1 MGAATAGPVARLDM
15 AVCLHASN
23 FWPLA
28 SCEHFLSCPV
38 VLLCCRLATGVLA
51 QMLGE
56 SKVRGRL
63 ITLKELEPLIEAKY
77 RCVELTWEQQVDF
90 AWDLASA
97 LSACA

>member
-1 MGAATAGPVARLDM
+1 M
-15 AVCLHASN
+15 AVHLC
-23 FWPLA
+23 
-28 SCEHFLSCPV
+28 V
-38 VLLCCRLATGVLA
+38 VQETA
-51 QMLGE
+51 
-56 SKVRGRL
+56 RGL